1 MTYRGKSTDV
11 DVAQLKDELS
21 YIVDQMYNDESLR
34 KNVDLEVSEC
44 LLDLDYIMGITDK
57 MSIRLSRRVKVI

>member
-1 MTYRGKSTDV
+1 MTYRGRSTDV

-34 KNVDLEVSEC
+34 KSVDLEVSEC